1 MINGAACYLSAIIQT
16 GDCKTGFI
24 LFRIAAACHNHTSCT
39 AILPDNRQFCQLL
52 FRNRT
57 HNINQIGFQ
66 QRQHNLCFRVAE
78 PTVIFNDLWAIR
90 CQHQA
95 EIQTALERS
104 ALCLHR
110 TNGRQEDGFHTSI
123 CNFLCIIRVRCN
135 CSHTAGI
142 QTLVLVEC
150 PLVIHRGHHRN
161 NGFPVCK
168 GKYRNFRPCQKFFY
182 NNRAAAF
189 AEHLVF
195 HHALDSLFCFFQIGC
210 NDNAF
215 SQSQTIC
222 FDDGRELIFLLDVC
236 NGCICIVENF
246 ILCGRNVILLHQFL
260 GECLAAFDDCSRLI
274 GAKGCK
280 SSCLHGIDHTQ
291 YQRVIRCN
299 KDQINR

>member
-1 MINGAACYLSAIIQT
+1 M
-16 GDCKTGFI
+16 
-24 LFRIAAACHNHTSCT
+24 
-39 AILPDNRQFCQLL
+39 
-52 FRNRT
+52 
-57 HNINQIGFQ
+57 
-66 QRQHNLCFRVAE
+66 
-78 PTVIFNDLWAIR
+78 
-90 CQHQA
+90 
-95 EIQTALERS
+95 
-104 ALCLHR
+104 
-110 TNGRQEDGFHTSI
+110 
-123 CNFLCIIRVRCN
+123 
-135 CSHTAGI
+135 
-142 QTLVLVEC
+142 
-150 PLVIHRGHHRN
+150 IHRGHHRN
-161 NGFPVCK
+161 NGLAICK

-182 NNRAAAF
+182 NNGAAAF

-260 GECLAAFDDCSRLI
+260 GECFAAFDDCSRLI
-274 GAKGCK
+274 RAKGCK

-299 KDQINR
+299 KNQINCQLLCQCNHAFYIGCLHRKAFCIFGDSAVSRCTVQGIHLFAFFQFADDGVFSAAAANN